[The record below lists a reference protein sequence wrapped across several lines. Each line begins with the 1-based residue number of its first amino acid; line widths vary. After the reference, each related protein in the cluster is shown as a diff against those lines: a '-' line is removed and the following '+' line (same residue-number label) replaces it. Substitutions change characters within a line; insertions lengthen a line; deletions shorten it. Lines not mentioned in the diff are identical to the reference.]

1 MASEEIPKITVRS
14 VCGKV
19 AIPDEPVNVM
29 TVIGIATDAKIKQG
43 DVGGYVVF
51 SGVFHARQLNTELK
65 GITFV
70 SKRMVLPEI
79 AARAVV
85 AGLQKSKSGSVELAY
100 LITVK
105 KSRSMGGVDFDTL
118 ALAPVVDS
126 NPIDYLVA
134 EIESSDEYSELVA
147 GKSVVKSAPVK
158 SPRKASVKA
167 KREVTVENE
176 GKETADNN
184 GLDLSG
190 SEAATA
196 SAM

>member
-51 SGVFHARQLNTELK
+51 SGVFHARSLNAEK
-65 GITFV
+65 KITFV

-79 AARAVV
+79 ASRAVV

-134 EIESSDEYSELVA
+134 EIESSDEYGELVE

-158 SPRKASVKA
+158 QARKVLVKVSR
-167 KREVTVENE
+167 KVSGEND
-176 GKETADNN
+176 GHKKGDGA

-196 SAM
+196 NSV

>member
-19 AIPDEPVNVM
+19 AIPDEPVNIM

-43 DVGGYVVF
+43 DTGAYVVF
-51 SGVFHARQLNTELK
+51 SGVFHARALNTDKKSTL
-65 GITFV
+65 V

-79 AARAVV
+79 AARGVV
-85 AGLQKSKSGSVELAY
+85 AGLQKSKSGSVELAF

-105 KSRSMGGVDFDTL
+105 KSRSMGGVDFDVL
-118 ALAPVVDS
+118 ALAPVIDS

-134 EIESSDEYSELVA
+134 EIESSDAYSELV
-147 GKSVVKSAPVK
+147 GVKTVVKSAH
-158 SPRKASVKA
+158 VKA
-167 KREVTVENE
+167 VRKVARKILKESEDEKPVEN
-176 GKETADNN
+176 T
-184 GLDLSG
+184 GLDYSG

-196 SAM
+196 NLV